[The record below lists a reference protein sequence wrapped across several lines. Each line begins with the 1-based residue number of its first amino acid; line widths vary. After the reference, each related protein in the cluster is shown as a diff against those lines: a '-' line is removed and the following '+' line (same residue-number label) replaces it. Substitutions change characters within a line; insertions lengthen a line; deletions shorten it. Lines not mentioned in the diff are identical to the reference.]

1 MQNYT
6 IKIFVFIRGL
16 KKIIQ
21 ALRYNPEIIVF
32 R

>member
-16 KKIIQ
+16 KKILQ
-21 ALRYNPEIIVF
+21 ASQFKVQIPKL
-32 R
+32 